1 MKHKILISI
10 ISVVII
16 LTGIYL
22 YKDREIIALKTGTT
36 PPLQWDDP
44 YENKE
49 EPIQLTAQ
57 NQTLSNPDVHL
68 TEVYYLPKSKKL
80 QFGLWYRKKDYQ
92 PNQTANIP
100 DRIFQVTIQDTQG
113 QIFNDD
119 TVVKTEGIWDEFQR
133 RSISIDLDHL
143 ENQGT
148 IEVTV
153 SLIAQ
158 DGTTITPL
166 ESASFKVT
174 IS

>member
-44 YENKE
+44 YENDE

-68 TEVYYLPKSKKL
+68 TEFYYLPKSKKL
-80 QFGLWYRKKDYQ
+80 QFGLWYRKKNYQ

>member
-1 MKHKILISI
+1 MKYKILMAIL
-10 ISVVII
+10 SVIVI
-16 LTGIYL
+16 LTGLYL
-22 YKDREIIALKTGTT
+22 YTDKDIIALKLGTT

-44 YENKE
+44 YENDE
-49 EPIQLTAQ
+49 EPIQLTTD
-57 NQTLSNPDVHL
+57 NQTLSNPNVHL

-80 QFGLWYRKKDYQ
+80 QFGLWYRKKDF
-92 PNQTANIP
+92 PANQTANIP

-119 TVVKTEGIWDEFQR
+119 TVMKTEGIFDEFQR
-133 RSISIDLDHL
+133 RSISIDLDDL

-148 IEVTV
+148 LEVTV

-158 DGTTITPL
+158 DGTIITPL

>member
-1 MKHKILISI
+1 MKHKIFIAI

-44 YENKE
+44 YENDE

-68 TEVYYLPKSKKL
+68 TEVYYLPQSKKL
-80 QFGLWYRKKDYQ
+80 QFGLWYRKKNYQ

-119 TVVKTEGIWDEFQR
+119 TVMKTEGIFDEFQR